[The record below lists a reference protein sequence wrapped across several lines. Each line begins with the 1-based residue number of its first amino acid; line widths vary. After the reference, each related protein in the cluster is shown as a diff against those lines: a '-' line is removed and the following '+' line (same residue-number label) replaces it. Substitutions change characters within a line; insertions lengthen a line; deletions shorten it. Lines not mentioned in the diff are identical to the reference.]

1 MSSSEL
7 NATAG
12 GNPNMQPSMGGNPEC
27 NRMRLKLR
35 CRMLLQASNARM
47 FHLEMIPAVEYGTCS
62 PTGEHRDIHL
72 LNGAVKY
79 LPLNYLYD
87 YDS

>member
-1 MSSSEL
+1 MQPRVV
-7 NATAG
+7 
-12 GNPNMQPSMGGNPEC
+12 NPNMQTSMAGNPKC

-47 FHLEMIPAVEYGTCS
+47 FHLDDSCRRKWHLLS
-62 PTGEHRDIHL
+62 STGEHRDIHL

-79 LPLNYLYD
+79 LPLYYLYD
-87 YDS
+87 YHS

>member
-1 MSSSEL
+1 MQPRVATL
-7 NATAG
+7 TCNLVWVATRNATE
-12 GNPNMQPSMGGNPEC
+12 S
-27 NRMRLKLR
+27 L
-35 CRMLLQASNARM
+35 ASKCD
-47 FHLEMIPAVEYGTCS
+47 IGTCS